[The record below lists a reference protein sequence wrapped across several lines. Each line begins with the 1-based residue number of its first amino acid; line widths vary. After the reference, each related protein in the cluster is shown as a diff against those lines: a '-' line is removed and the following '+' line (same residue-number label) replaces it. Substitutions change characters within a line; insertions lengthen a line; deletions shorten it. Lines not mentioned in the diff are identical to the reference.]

1 MRACFNMQVLRTLF
15 QNNFVGI
22 QQDVSTM
29 LKPRGGNVPD
39 EGKKRDKLKGE
50 VQ

>member
-1 MRACFNMQVLRTLF
+1 MQVLRTLF
-15 QNNFVGI
+15 QNNFI
-22 QQDVSTM
+22 QQDVSTT
-29 LKPRGGNVPD
+29 LKPSGGNAPD